1 MVPMPL
7 CDWMAM
13 KTLTAASVLLLAAV
27 STATPSLAQTSP
39 SPRGRAYEADAA
51 PPPPGRELGTVISV
65 TPIVQQVVVP
75 RQVCYDEPVSVQ
87 QQPSG
92 AGALFGAIVG
102 GALGNGV
109 GAGVGRAAATA
120 VGAMAGAAAG
130 NAMEANT
137 QPHQTQTARR
147 CTIENTYE
155 DRTGSYS
162 VVYEYGGRQYTTVM
176 RRDPGRYVQVQVQAA
191 PDDDGAPP
199 QYAPPP
205 RPRSAPPPPVSSRKP
220 APVYVER
227 PVYYA
232 NEPEPVYAP
241 YPPPPPAYY
250 YNYGPPPPPPHAA
263 HFGTG
268 LVVGALIGYGLSR
281 DYRGHGRYW
290 RR

>member
-7 CDWMAM
+7 CDRKAM

-27 STATPSLAQTSP
+27 STATSSLAQTSP
-39 SPRGRAYEADAA
+39 SPRSRTYEADAA

-87 QQPSG
+87 RQPSG

-102 GALGNGV
+102 GALGNSV

-120 VGAMAGAAAG
+120 VGVMGGAAVG

-137 QPHQTQTARR
+137 QPADVQTARR
-147 CTIENTYE
+147 CTTENTYE

-205 RPRSAPPPPVSSRKP
+205 RPRSAPPAPVSSSRKP
-220 APVYVER
+220 APVYVDR
-227 PVYYA
+227 GDYPRYA
-232 NEPEPVYAP
+232 EPVYVP
-241 YPPPPPAYY
+241 YPPPAPAYY
-250 YNYGPPPPPPHAA
+250 YDYGPPPPPHAA
-263 HFGTG
+263 QFGTG

>member
-1 MVPMPL
+1 
-7 CDWMAM
+7 M
-13 KTLTAASVLLLAAV
+13 KTFATASVLLLAAV
-27 STATPSLAQTSP
+27 SMASPSQAQTPSSR
-39 SPRGRAYEADAA
+39 SRSYDADATAA
-51 PPPPGRELGTVISV
+51 PPAGERGTVISV

-75 RQVCYDEPVSVQ
+75 RQVCHDEQVSVPQ
-87 QQPSG
+87 PPSG

-102 GALGNGV
+102 GALGNSV

-120 VGAMAGAAAG
+120 VGVMGGAVAG

-137 QPHQTQTARR
+137 APQQAQTMRR
-147 CTIENTYE
+147 CTTESTYE

-205 RPRSAPPPPVSSRKP
+205 RPRSAPPPPVSSSRKP
-220 APVYVER
+220 APVYVDR
-227 PVYYA
+227 GDYPRYA
-232 NEPEPVYAP
+232 EPVYVP

-250 YNYGPPPPPPHAA
+250 YDYGPPPPPQAA
-263 HFGTG
+263 QFGAG

>member
-1 MVPMPL
+1 
-7 CDWMAM
+7 MAM

-39 SPRGRAYEADAA
+39 SPRSRPYEADTAP

-87 QQPSG
+87 RQPSG

-102 GALGNGV
+102 GALGNSV

-120 VGAMAGAAAG
+120 VGVMGGAAVG

-137 QPHQTQTARR
+137 QPADVQTARR
-147 CTIENTYE
+147 CTTENTYE

-199 QYAPPP
+199 QYTPPP
-205 RPRSAPPPPVSSRKP
+205 RPRSAPPAPVSSSRKP
-220 APVYVER
+220 APVYVDR
-227 PVYYA
+227 GDYPRYA
-232 NEPEPVYAP
+232 EPVYVP
-241 YPPPPPAYY
+241 YPPPAPAYY
-250 YNYGPPPPPPHAA
+250 YDYGPPPPPHAA
-263 HFGTG
+263 QFGTG